1 MPIGSM
7 RGAKEGR
14 YSRPD
19 MLEALSSP
27 WSCLGAI
34 AGLLIALLLH
44 WLAPADIDSVHAGA
58 WLVGIGWLAGL
69 AWDLVDSDRS
79 K

>member
-1 MPIGSM
+1 M
-7 RGAKEGR
+7 RTRKRVATV
-14 YSRPD
+14 RPD

-27 WSCLGAI
+27 WSCIGAI
-34 AGLLIALLLH
+34 AGLLIALLVH
-44 WLAPADIDSVHAGA
+44 WLAPAGIDTVHAGA

>member
-1 MPIGSM
+1 
-7 RGAKEGR
+7 
-14 YSRPD
+14 

-27 WSCLGAI
+27 CSCIGAI
-34 AGLLIALLLH
+34 AGLLIALLVP
-44 WLAPADIDSVHAGA
+44 WLAPAGIDTVRAGA

-69 AWDLVDSDRS
+69 AWDLFDSDRS